1 MFGSDQDDDL
11 RDRIVVF
18 TTLGC
23 PHSAQLK
30 KFLKSK
36 NVVFNEVQIS
46 NYPVG
51 FMAVDKML
59 KRGSP
64 ALSLPRVFSNGVYI
78 GVRLFIAP
86 FLVLTR
92 RASLTVTKPV
102 CSRNCR
108 TPRR

>member
-11 RDRIVVF
+11 RERIVVF

-23 PHSAQLK
+23 PYSAQLK
-30 KFLKSK
+30 KLLKNR
-36 NVVFNEVQIS
+36 NVVFTEVQIS

-59 KRGSP
+59 QRGSP

-78 GVRLFIAP
+78 GVFS
-86 FLVLTR
+86 F
-92 RASLTVTKPV
+92 
-102 CSRNCR
+102 
-108 TPRR
+108 